1 MSPTDEVVDQTQ
13 GNDPCRALLQK
24 DPSDPIAPIDKLDAK
39 FRHPNAAEDGNEA
52 IRVTRKLLDAMSEN
66 DPERMGIM
74 QNLGTELS
82 EIYDRT
88 GKLKDLQDSIDLART
103 VLESIPESDLGW
115 LSTQN
120 NLAVRLLKRYV
131 RLGNEEDLEASL
143 ATADRVA
150 AATPEDDPAWV
161 SRHANLSVQL
171 GHQYYQTGRLEDLE
185 KAIDVAQRFA
195 KSIPK
200 DHTDRALCLRGL
212 GIRLNDRYL
221 RTGKL
226 DDLNEAI
233 RVGREAESIT
243 PKDEGDL
250 PTLWSNLGMCLGNR
264 YSRTG
269 LTEDLDNA
277 IGIIRQAID
286 KLQAMTANSEAH
298 FDMAGLE
305 NNLGL
310 LLGKKYARTKTKEI
324 LDEAI
329 SAAHKSVQAVAE
341 NHVGRPL
348 LLNNLGLR
356 LGERFLLENRV
367 QDLDEAVKLSRQAV
381 EATRGHPYRAGWF
394 VNHRNLLDERYA
406 HTQLELDREKAI
418 QVSRDAM
425 NATSLDDPARCALLK
440 GFGDQLLNRY
450 RQGKKAED
458 FSEAMECFRTALH
471 QETSPISDRIAA
483 GRQLLLSP
491 TTMEESP
498 SLDIDKA
505 AEATINLVTFL
516 APKSLQITDKQFLL
530 WQVVGFAS
538 DAAAVALAVGKGPI
552 EAIARLEKGRGILA
566 SSLQD
571 LRTDLSLLKQKHPE
585 LERSFIDIRD
595 TLDGS
600 YQTDL
605 LAGVTD
611 ESTQVF
617 QTKVD
622 ERHEADKQMLL
633 LLEDIRAKAGFERFL
648 LPLSEAEMR
657 KAASQGPIII
667 INISIFRC
675 DALIIEESDIKAVP
689 LVRLARQDVLN
700 RSSRPRSLETLA
712 WLWDDIVNPVFEALG
727 LNKSPSEDSLKHIW
741 WIPTGPLV
749 GFPLHAA
756 GYHLEPGFN
765 TALDRA
771 ISSYSSTIKTI
782 VHSRE
787 QPIQEMP
794 ATGRGQAVVIAMPQT
809 PGQNPLSNAEDER
822 KEVHRICIEMGLH
835 SVPLKPFRDEV
846 LSALQDCKVFHFAG
860 HGNSCQGDPLQSH
873 LLLQDWEESP
883 LTVERM
889 MGTNVG
895 SRSPFLAYLSAC
907 RTGQIRH
914 EASVDE
920 SIHLMTAF
928 QLAGFRHIVGTLWEV
943 DDEQCVSIAKSMYE
957 FLQKNGIRDSS
968 VSSGLHQALRE
979 SRDEWVKSVQHRRS
993 TNVEDGRD
1001 IQGLAGSE
1009 ALDIPPWVPY
1019 VHYGV

>member
-1 MSPTDEVVDQTQ
+1 M
-13 GNDPCRALLQK
+13 R
-24 DPSDPIAPIDKLDAK
+24 
-39 FRHPNAAEDGNEA
+39 
-52 IRVTRKLLDAMSEN
+52 
-66 DPERMGIM
+66 
-74 QNLGTELS
+74 NLGTKLS

-131 RLGNEEDLEASL
+131 RLENEEDLEASL

-185 KAIDVAQRFA
+185 KAINVAQRFA

-269 LTEDLDNA
+269 LMEDLDNA

-329 SAAHKSVQAVAE
+329 SAAQKSVQAVAE
-341 NHVGRPL
+341 NHIGRPL

-381 EATRGHPYRAGWF
+381 EATRDHPYRAGWF

-605 LAGVTD
+605 LARVTD

-835 SVPLKPFRDEV
+835 SVPLQPFRDEV

-873 LLLQDWEESP
+873 LPLQDWEESP

-895 SRSPFLAYLSAC
+895 SRSPLLAYLSAC

-928 QLAGFRHIVGTLWEV
+928 QLAGFRHVVGTLWEV

-993 TNVEDGRD
+993 SNVEDGRD

>member
-1 MSPTDEVVDQTQ
+1 
-13 GNDPCRALLQK
+13 
-24 DPSDPIAPIDKLDAK
+24 LDAK
-39 FRHPNAAEDGNEA
+39 FEHTNAADDGNEA
-52 IRVTRKLLDAMSEN
+52 IRVSRELLDAVPEN
-66 DPERMGIM
+66 HPARMGIM
-74 QNLGTELS
+74 QNLGVQLS
-82 EIYDRT
+82 EMYDCT
-88 GKLKDLQDSIDLART
+88 GTLQHLEDSIVVTRMILG
-103 VLESIPESDLGW
+103 SIPESDLRW
-115 LSTQN
+115 LATLN
-120 NLAVRLLKRYV
+120 GLAVRLLKRYQC
-131 RLGNEEDLEASL
+131 LGNRDDLDASI

-150 AATPEDDPAWV
+150 AATPEDHPAWV

-171 GHQYYQTGRLEDLE
+171 GYQYYQTGRLEDLE
-185 KAIDVAQRFA
+185 KAINVAQRFA

-200 DHTDRALCLRGL
+200 DHPDRALCLRGL
-212 GIRLNDRYL
+212 GVRLNDRYL

-233 RVGREAESIT
+233 HVGREAESIT

-269 LTEDLDNA
+269 LMEDLDNA
-277 IGIIRQAID
+277 IGIIRQAIG
-286 KLQAMTANSEAH
+286 KLRAMTANSEAH

-329 SAAHKSVQAVAE
+329 SAAQKSVHAVAE

-367 QDLDEAVKLSRQAV
+367 QDLDEAIKLSRQAV
-381 EATRGHPYRAGWF
+381 EATRDHPYRAGWF

-406 HTQLELDREKAI
+406 RTQLELDRETAI

-425 NATSLDDPARCALLK
+425 AATSLDDPARCALLK

-458 FSEAMECFRTALH
+458 FSEAMECFQTALH

-498 SLDIDKA
+498 SPDIDKA

-516 APKSLQITDKQFLL
+516 TPKSLKITDKQFLL

-538 DAAAVALAVGKGPI
+538 DAAAVALAVNRGPI
-552 EAIARLEKGRGILA
+552 EAIARLEKGRGVLA

-611 ESTQVF
+611 ESTRFF

-675 DALIIEESDIKAVP
+675 DALIIEESEIKAVP
-689 LVRLARQDVLN
+689 LARLTRQDVLN

-727 LNKSPSEDSLKHIW
+727 LNKPPSEDSLKHIW

-756 GYHLEPGFN
+756 GYHLDPGFN

-782 VHSRE
+782 IHSRE

-794 ATGRGQAVVIAMPQT
+794 ATGRDQAVVIAMPQT

-835 SVPLKPFRDEV
+835 SVPLQPFRDEV

-873 LLLQDWEESP
+873 LLLQDWEKSP

-895 SRSPFLAYLSAC
+895 STSPFLAYLSAC

-928 QLAGFRHIVGTLWEV
+928 QLAGFRHVVGTLWEV

-957 FLQKNGIRDSS
+957 FLQQNGIRDSS

-979 SRDEWVKSVQHRRS
+979 SRDEWVKSAKHRRS
-993 TNVEDGRD
+993 TKVEDSRD
-1001 IQGLAGSE
+1001 IQGLVGSKV
-1009 ALDIPPWVPY
+1009 LDIPPWVPY